1 MSLVRVD
8 VPRPHVSR
16 ITLDKPDRLNSMSFA
31 LVEDL
36 YAAMEAISADND
48 CWVVVLTGEGRGFCS
63 GLDLHDAGLPP
74 NTDGLG
80 MSRLAMRAM
89 SYMGGVVPAMR
100 AMPQP
105 VVAAINGPA
114 IGGGLCLALGADI
127 RYASEAAYFANAGIT
142 NGLTGSELGVSY
154 LLPKVVGLS
163 NASEILLT
171 GARLDAQQALRIG
184 LVSLVVGADELMG
197 ESLDVAERICEL
209 SPFGVQMT
217 KQSIWANLE
226 ISSLQAAID
235 FENRNQLLAG
245 YTGNL
250 DEAIAAFKEKRKPV
264 YDE

>member
-1 MSLVRVD
+1 MSLVSVD
-8 VPRPHVSR
+8 APRPHVRR
-16 ITLDKPDRLNSMSFA
+16 ITLDKPERLNSMSFA

-36 YAAMEAISADND
+36 YAAIDEVAADND
-48 CWVVVLTGEGRGFCS
+48 AWAVVLTGAGRAFCS
-63 GLDLHDAGLPP
+63 GLDLHDHGLPP

-80 MSRLAMRAM
+80 MSRLAMKAM
-89 SYMGGVVPAMR
+89 SYMGGVVPALR

-105 VVAAINGPA
+105 VLAAINGPA

-127 RYASEAAYFANAGIT
+127 RYAGRSAYFANAGIT

-171 GARLDAQQALRIG
+171 GERFDAEHALRIG
-184 LVSLVVGADELMG
+184 LVSRVVDDDGL
-197 ESLDVAERICEL
+197 LDVALGVAEGICQL

-217 KQSIWANLE
+217 KQSLWANLE
-226 ISSLQAAID
+226 ISSLQAAIE

-264 YDE
+264 YGE